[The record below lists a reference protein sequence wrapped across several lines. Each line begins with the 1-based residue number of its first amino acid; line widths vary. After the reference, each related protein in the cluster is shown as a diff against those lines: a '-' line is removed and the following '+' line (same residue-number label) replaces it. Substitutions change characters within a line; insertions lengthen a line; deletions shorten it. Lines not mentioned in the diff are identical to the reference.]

1 MNQKHR
7 CGRKRTVV
15 RGIGII
21 VGAAAV
27 LAVILQFLA
36 AAQMAGN
43 GAVQS
48 QGRIRITDI
57 WQRYPLLASC
67 PQHRAENYIRL
78 TIPQETYAGPGD
90 NGRDVG
96 DGGEDEMFHRAPVA
110 VFRYIRRQENSV
122 NGFSCPGYRY
132 DAPNGWVFSVA
143 AREPC
148 LTAWSLDDDNC
159 VYMHVTENRLFPDGV
174 GENWGEM
181 RRQIRDSAEKAD
193 GVAIT
198 GLVFERYIREDGN
211 EILCYSFLC
220 ESERGLIRYA
230 VAYVVGGT
238 WLAEFIGHSPV
249 WLEEYG
255 WEAGYDILE
264 IVRYMAASFTETG
277 TENDFRQLKYRE
289 YSGYEDW
296 PYTDLHNPF
305 AIVSHLQKPEAEPVF
320 DGKYDEIVFA
330 SKEWEDLLRRMVIYH
345 YRMSADSAA
354 RFMERPVYTSDL
366 EWIREIRFVESP
378 IPGQDT
384 VAVNRLHPEA
394 EICAAYNLT
403 TLEDI
408 AVLPNLEKLWVETG
422 AVSDFEVLRTCTSLR
437 ELSIASPE
445 PLTDIDWLR
454 ELPELEFL
462 KIRVSR
468 FSFLHAP
475 GYEKGA
481 ETTFP
486 AQTTGEGSA
495 PQPSGDAW
503 EAVLADCTSLR
514 YLELECREMPD
525 LTFLD
530 SLPNLYAF
538 CLYGAE
544 TDSEEARRR
553 RSRFGDDTAP
563 QVQCLVVDGVW
574 LRNPE

>member
-1 MNQKHR
+1 M
-7 CGRKRTVV
+7 
-15 RGIGII
+15 I
-21 VGAAAV
+21 
-27 LAVILQFLA
+27 
-36 AAQMAGN
+36 
-43 GAVQS
+43 
-48 QGRIRITDI
+48 
-57 WQRYPLLASC
+57 
-67 PQHRAENYIRL
+67 
-78 TIPQETYAGPGD
+78 
-90 NGRDVG
+90 
-96 DGGEDEMFHRAPVA
+96 
-110 VFRYIRRQENSV
+110 
-122 NGFSCPGYRY
+122 
-132 DAPNGWVFSVA
+132 
-143 AREPC
+143 
-148 LTAWSLDDDNC
+148 
-159 VYMHVTENRLFPDGV
+159 
-174 GENWGEM
+174 
-181 RRQIRDSAEKAD
+181 
-193 GVAIT
+193 
-198 GLVFERYIREDGN
+198 
-211 EILCYSFLC
+211 
-220 ESERGLIRYA
+220 
-230 VAYVVGGT
+230 
-238 WLAEFIGHSPV
+238 
-249 WLEEYG
+249 
-255 WEAGYDILE
+255 
-264 IVRYMAASFTETG
+264 
-277 TENDFRQLKYRE
+277 
-289 YSGYEDW
+289 
-296 PYTDLHNPF
+296 
-305 AIVSHLQKPEAEPVF
+305 
-320 DGKYDEIVFA
+320 
-330 SKEWEDLLRRMVIYH
+330 IYH

-378 IPGQDT
+378 IPGRDT

-445 PLTDIDWLR
+445 PLTDIGWLR

-475 GYEKGA
+475 GYEKDA

-544 TDSEEARRR
+544 KDSEEARRR